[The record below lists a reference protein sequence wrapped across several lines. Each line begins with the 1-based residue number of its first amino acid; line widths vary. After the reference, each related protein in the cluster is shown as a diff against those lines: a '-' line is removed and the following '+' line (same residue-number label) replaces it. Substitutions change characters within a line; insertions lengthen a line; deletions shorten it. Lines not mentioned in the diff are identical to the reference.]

1 MEEWVR
7 KCFVIREVV
16 YCEEMGLGLGSGNTT
31 GTRDKSL
38 LAGKVNGTIS
48 ARMG

>member
-16 YCEEMGLGLGSGNTT
+16 YCEEMGLGLGSSDQTWYLT
-31 GTRDKSL
+31 AQRERQQIT
-38 LAGKVNGTIS
+38 VEE
-48 ARMG
+48 